1 MKTLKIFVVFG
12 VLLAVWLAIPV
23 MIWLRSQPNPL
34 TLEINEELRQAKL
47 QAAKSLLTEK
57 TALEKAKLQT
67 AIRREWMAADALLF
81 FQEVKKYS
89 LISSVSVIL
98 TAILLISAAFGK
110 RLSTLYVQLEEHVR
124 IPVKYRDLKNSMP
137 LATQYLSTK
146 EAAALSENRQEA
158 FKMFVQLAQTAAAFN
173 KSLPQMVNASAA
185 LPAAPSEIIAAAG
198 PVPTFKDLLSAGMIA
213 PNKPFVMGFSQSN
226 QPQFRVRE
234 DIKALA
240 IAGSQGSG
248 KTYSMAYLVSS
259 ILYQIPD
266 ALVYVI
272 DPHNRHEKSL
282 TALIAPLA
290 QCDRLKLINPVETYT
305 TLSKLE
311 RLLDARLSGLAPS
324 EPAVFLV
331 IDEMARL
338 ISILEDAH
346 LDAFI
351 AFLARCTEET
361 RKANITVIGG
371 SVKWKARYFRNRAD
385 IREGMESF
393 LVHKCK
399 PSQADLLLEDAQE
412 KKMVKG
418 LTLPGQCLLATSH
431 DADPQ
436 IVQMPLITK
445 QDIQQITQLI
455 SNGAPVVIS
464 QVNVDQRVESVDL
477 PDSTAV
483 ERVEFNE
490 TDTQFLQKIQELK
503 TTQQWS
509 LGELSRRANVDKGLL
524 SKVLSGKDSLS
535 PGVKK
540 NLETLLNREGQ
551 QESTSSNIIPFQ
563 KKH

>member
-1 MKTLKIFVVFG
+1 MKTLKILVVFG

-23 MIWLRSQPNPL
+23 MIWLRSQPNTL
-34 TLEINEELRQAKL
+34 TLELNEELRQAKL

-81 FQEVKKYS
+81 FQEAKKYT
-89 LISSVSVIL
+89 LISSVSVVLTTIL
-98 TAILLISAAFGK
+98 VIAAAFGK

-158 FKMFVQLAQTAAAFN
+158 FQMFVQLAQTAAAFN
-173 KSLPQMVNASAA
+173 KSLPAQMVNAPAA
-185 LPAAPSEIIAAAG
+185 LPAASFEAIAAG
-198 PVPTFKDLLSAGMIA
+198 PVPTVKNLLTTGMIA
-213 PNKPFVMGFSQSN
+213 PGKPFVMGFSQTN
-226 QPQFRVRE
+226 EPQFRARD

-272 DPHNRHEKSL
+272 DPHSRHEKSL

-290 QCDRLKLINPVETYT
+290 QCDRLKLINPVDTYT

-324 EPAVFLV
+324 EPAIFLV

-338 ISILEDAH
+338 VTSLEDDH

-351 AFLARCTEET
+351 SFLARCTEET
-361 RKANITVIGG
+361 RKANMTVIGG
-371 SVKWKARYFRNRAD
+371 SVKWKARYFKNRAD

-393 LVHKCK
+393 LIHKTK
-399 PSQADLLLEDAQE
+399 PSLADLLLEDARE

-455 SNGAPVVIS
+455 SNGAPVVIN
-464 QVNVDQRVESVDL
+464 QVNVDQCVESVDL

-483 ERVEFNE
+483 ECVDLNE
-490 TDTQFLQKIQELK
+490 TDAQFLAKIKRLK
-503 TTQQWS
+503 DTQQWTH
-509 LGELSRRANVDKGLL
+509 GELSRLAKVDKGLL
-524 SKVLSGKDSLS
+524 SKILNNKEPLTSNIR
-535 PGVKK
+535 K
-540 NLETLLNREGQ
+540 NLENLLSTAGQ
-551 QESTSSNIIPFQ
+551 QESTSNVIPFQ